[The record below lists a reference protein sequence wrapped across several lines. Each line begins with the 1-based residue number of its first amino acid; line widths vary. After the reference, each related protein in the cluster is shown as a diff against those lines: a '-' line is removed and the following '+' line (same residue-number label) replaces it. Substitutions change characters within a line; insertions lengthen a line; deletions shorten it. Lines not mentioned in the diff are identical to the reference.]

1 MSHIKDTDYLGIST
15 RIHAMENR
23 MLTRERMDRMIE
35 ARDDAEALKVL
46 SECGYAGGETIEVQN
61 LEQVLSA
68 ERAFAFREIRAAV
81 PDTRIADVFQI
92 KYDYHNAKVLIKAQ
106 AMGKDGERLLLS
118 GGRYDPKELLEGWRK
133 EELRGLS
140 DTFRAALKQAQETLA
155 ATKDPQLSDLVLDR
169 ACYEEM
175 AQLAKDTGSKF
186 LQGYVS
192 LSVDVANLRTAVRVH
207 RMDKGSDFL
216 SQVLLPGGSV
226 SPRAIAVQR
235 GEDLAGLFQAGPL
248 AAAAELGSKLAQ
260 PGAGAL
266 TAFER
271 ECDNALTA
279 YLETARRVPFGE
291 QAVIGYLY
299 AKEAELT
306 AVRTILA
313 GRRAGL
319 SGERIRERL
328 RETYV

>member
-61 LEQVLSA
+61 LEQVLAA
-68 ERAFAFREIRAAV
+68 ERASAFREIRTAL

-92 KYDYHNAKVLIKAQ
+92 KYDYHNAKVLVKAQ
-106 AMGKDGERLLLS
+106 ALGKDGERLLLS

-140 DTFRAALKQAQETLA
+140 DAFRTALKQAQETLA

-192 LSVDVANLRTAVRVH
+192 LSVD
-207 RMDKGSDFL
+207 L
-216 SQVLLPGGSV
+216 SL
-226 SPRAIAVQR
+226 IH
-235 GEDLAGLFQAGPL
+235 
-248 AAAAELGSKLAQ
+248 
-260 PGAGAL
+260 
-266 TAFER
+266 
-271 ECDNALTA
+271 
-279 YLETARRVPFGE
+279 
-291 QAVIGYLY
+291 I
-299 AKEAELT
+299 
-306 AVRTILA
+306 
-313 GRRAGL
+313 
-319 SGERIRERL
+319 
-328 RETYV
+328 

>member
-46 SECGYAGGETIEVQN
+46 SECGYAGGET
-61 LEQVLSA
+61 
-68 ERAFAFREIRAAV
+68 FREIRTAL

-92 KYDYHNAKVLIKAQ
+92 KYDYHNAKVLVKAQ
-106 AMGKDGERLLLS
+106 ALGKDGERLLLS
-118 GGRYDPKELLEGWRK
+118 GGRYDSKELLEGWRK

-140 DTFRAALKQAQETLA
+140 DAFRTALKQAQETLA

-226 SPRAIAVQR
+226 SPRAIAAQR
-235 GEDLAGLFQAGPL
+235 GEELSSLFQAGPL

-279 YLETARRVPFGE
+279 YLEAARRVPFGE